1 MASTE
6 IATQKTSIRGL
17 GKHEIMPELSS
28 DDEYLLNY
36 QMALSKFLRENIQ
49 SKNINIYK
57 KKVEPV
63 FKKKHGRLPN
73 SRHEVR
79 KAMLR
84 EPTYQWWACL
94 RRHLQEQ
101 SSSFKFPIVER
112 QVDGLNA
119 IAKNYSKKKGP
130 GSLKLN
136 NKIKYPKYQTAMDMH
151 WMPGSYYTEVT
162 DYDVFPGAMYDLGG
176 LYIGTGGKMGPYND
190 GPGWAAVNWLNKNY
204 PKFYPKKVLDQG
216 CTVGHSTLAYATA
229 WPKSDITGID
239 FAAPV
244 LRYGHARAKSLNKK
258 INFIQSLAEKT
269 EFKTNTFDL
278 VVSSMFLHETST
290 NAIKEL
296 FTETY
301 RILKPG
307 GLMLHVEQPPF
318 HLMKTVF
325 EQFEMDW
332 DTHNNNEPFWG
343 PMHDLD
349 LVKVSISSGFTQS
362 NTFEK
367 FCPFVIPQEDGSYKE
382 AKAGN
387 WFLFGSWK

>member
-1 MASTE
+1 
-6 IATQKTSIRGL
+6 
-17 GKHEIMPELSS
+17 
-28 DDEYLLNY
+28 
-36 QMALSKFLRENIQ
+36 
-49 SKNINIYK
+49 
-57 KKVEPV
+57 
-63 FKKKHGRLPN
+63 
-73 SRHEVR
+73 
-79 KAMLR
+79 
-84 EPTYQWWACL
+84 
-94 RRHLQEQ
+94 
-101 SSSFKFPIVER
+101 
-112 QVDGLNA
+112 
-119 IAKNYSKKKGP
+119 
-130 GSLKLN
+130 
-136 NKIKYPKYQTAMDMH
+136 
-151 WMPGSYYTEVT
+151 MPGSYYTEVT
-162 DYDVFPGAMYDLGG
+162 DYDVFSGAMYDLGG

-190 GPGWAAVNWLNKNY
+190 GPGWAAINWLNNNY

-216 CTVGHSTLAYATA
+216 CTVGHSTLAYAAA
-229 WPKSDITGID
+229 WPKSSITGID

-244 LRYGHARAKSLNKK
+244 LRYGHARAQSLNKK
-258 INFIQSLAEKT
+258 INFVQSLAEKT
-269 EFKTNTFDL
+269 KFKNNTFDL

-290 NAIKEL
+290 RAIKDL

-349 LVKVSISSGFTQS
+349 LIKISSESGFKKS
-362 NTFEK
+362 KTFEK
-367 FCPFVIPQEDGSYKE
+367 FCPFVIPQEDNSIKE